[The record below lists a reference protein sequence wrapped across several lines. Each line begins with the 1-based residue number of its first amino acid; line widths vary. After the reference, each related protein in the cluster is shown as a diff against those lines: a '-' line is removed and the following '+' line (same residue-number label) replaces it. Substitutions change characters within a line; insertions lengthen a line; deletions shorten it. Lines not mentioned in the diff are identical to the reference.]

1 MAVDVGGKPR
11 TSASSSPM
19 AIMTCQSSAQPS
31 DHLEHLPEKELLSL
45 QNVGAD
51 SPSVGRTATAKKL
64 NQEHE
69 VHETVVK
76 SSSSISHLSASEG
89 TAVSEAIS
97 QGVVK
102 DNVRGLSEI
111 CEPKSTSMRHRAA
124 VVKSRES
131 NINCG
136 STKQANKQAKSR
148 AEVYR
153 TDGSNLMSSAGQPQR
168 DRLRGHVQDQLDSAH
183 SKTDGSV
190 AAAAAARRPT
200 PAATKRFRATNEGRG
215 MMLRSLD
222 SQETRVVSGLLTSL
236 VRDRG
241 GRLSSGS
248 CYQLVRTGTSSSA
261 LVSKPP
267 RTSSNR
273 PLAVVSLKCL
283 AKVLIVYEL
292 VVNQW

>member
-1 MAVDVGGKPR
+1 
-11 TSASSSPM
+11 M
-19 AIMTCQSSAQPS
+19 AIMTGQSSAQPS

-168 DRLRGHVQDQLDSAH
+168 YRLRGHVQDQSDSAH
-183 SKTDGSV
+183 SKADGSV
-190 AAAAAARRPT
+190 AAVAAARRPA

-248 CYQLVRTGTSSSA
+248 CYQLVKTGTSSSA